1 MPESKVRKTAAE
13 KKKVK
18 DAAELAEKRAD
29 SARLM
34 SGSRNWVPYVFVPL
48 FLLGVLWMVV
58 YNLAG
63 ADLGFMRAIGDW
75 NVAIGLGLIIA
86 IPSMIFWR
94 HFRALIDSFVIDME
108 QQAIKLVEVAHGE
121 RRD

>member
-18 DAAELAEKRAD
+18 DSAELAEKRAD

-86 IPSMIFWR
+86 SFSLMTLWKQRPLTAAGAAPPS
-94 HFRALIDSFVIDME
+94 
-108 QQAIKLVEVAHGE
+108 
-121 RRD
+121 RRPSAR